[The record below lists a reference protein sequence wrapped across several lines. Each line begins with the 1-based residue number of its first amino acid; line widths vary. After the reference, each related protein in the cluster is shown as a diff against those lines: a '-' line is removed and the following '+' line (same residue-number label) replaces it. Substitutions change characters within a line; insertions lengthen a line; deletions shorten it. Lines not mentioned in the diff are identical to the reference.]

1 MGRPRACVAVASVLA
16 LLAIPPAAVRRLE
29 AQAGGPGGRER
40 PEAAAP
46 RRPGAPAAGEEGAG
60 PRSEGAGTQRRR
72 RRRRQPD
79 ASKLIADAIAP
90 IDEMIRENGFAF
102 RASHFAEDCR
112 DWPESGYAYYQAHA
126 GRFAFAIE
134 AAGGRASEYCLCA
147 ARGPEGDCGLYVS
160 ICEYRVVDE
169 PREGGGVVHRVVIDR
184 IRLVR
189 PDALSLKLR
198 AEILDELSQGN
209 FLRAY
214 RTHIREH
221 PEGTPEDAIIRPWL
235 PSGGAEGS

>member
-1 MGRPRACVAVASVLA
+1 MSRPRACVAVVTVLA
-16 LLAIPPAAVRRLE
+16 LLATPRAVVRPLAAQV
-29 AQAGGPGGRER
+29 GGPGGRER

-46 RRPGAPAAGEEGAG
+46 GRPGPPAAGEEGAG
-60 PRSEGAGTQRRR
+60 PGGEGAATQRGRR
-72 RRRRQPD
+72 FRQPD
-79 ASKLIADAIAP
+79 AGQLVADAIAP

-134 AAGGRASEYCLCA
+134 AAGGGASEYAVCA
-147 ARGPEGDCGLYVS
+147 ARGPEGDCGLYISV
-160 ICEYRVVDE
+160 CESRVVDE

-189 PDALSLKLR
+189 PDVLSLKLR
-198 AEILDELSQGN
+198 AEMMDELSQGN
-209 FLRAY
+209 FLGAY
-214 RTHIREH
+214 RTHIRQH

>member
-1 MGRPRACVAVASVLA
+1 MSRLRVCLAVVTVLA
-16 LLAIPPAAVRRLE
+16 LLAILPAVVRQLE
-29 AQAGGPGGRER
+29 AQVGGPGGRER

-46 RRPGAPAAGEEGAG
+46 GRPGPPAAAEEGAG
-60 PRSEGAGTQRRR
+60 PASEGAATQRRR
-72 RRRRQPD
+72 RFRQPD
-79 ASKLIADAIAP
+79 AGQLVADAIAP

-112 DWPESGYAYYQAHA
+112 DWPKGAYAYYQAHA
-126 GRFAFAIE
+126 SRFAFAIE

-160 ICEYRVVDE
+160 VCESRVVDE

-184 IRLVR
+184 IRLVK

-198 AEILDELSQGN
+198 AEMMDELSQGN
-209 FLRAY
+209 FLGAY
-214 RTHIREH
+214 RRHIREH
-221 PEGTPEDAIIRPWL
+221 PEGTPEDTIIRPWL

>member
-1 MGRPRACVAVASVLA
+1 MSHPGVCIAVVAVLA
-16 LLAIPPAAVRRLE
+16 LLAIAPAAVRPLG
-29 AQAGGPGGRER
+29 AQVTGPGDRER
-40 PEAAAP
+40 PKAAAEG
-46 RRPGAPAAGEEGAG
+46 RPGPPVAGEQ
-60 PRSEGAGTQRRR
+60 GAGTQRRR

-79 ASKLIADAIAP
+79 AGRLIADAIAP

-102 RASHFAEDCR
+102 RASHFAEDCQ
-112 DWPESGYAYYQAHA
+112 DWPESGYAYHQAHA

-147 ARGPEGDCGLYVS
+147 ARGPDGECGLYVS
-160 ICEYRVVDE
+160 VCEYRVVDE
-169 PREGGGVVHRVVIDR
+169 PREGGGVRHRIVIDR
-184 IRLVR
+184 IRLVK

-221 PEGTPEDAIIRPWL
+221 PDGTPEDAIIRPWMN
-235 PSGGAEGS
+235 SGGTEDA

>member
-1 MGRPRACVAVASVLA
+1 MGHPQACLAVLAVLA
-16 LLAIPPAAVRRLE
+16 LLSIPPALVRQSW
-29 AQAGGPGGRER
+29 AQDGGPEDHER
-40 PEAAAP
+40 PEVAAP
-46 RRPGAPAAGEEGAG
+46 GRRGPSAAGEQ
-60 PRSEGAGTQRRR
+60 GAGTRGEGAAPQRR

-79 ASKLIADAIAP
+79 AGRLVADALAP

-147 ARGPEGDCGLYVS
+147 ARGPDGECALYVS
-160 ICEYRVVDE
+160 VCEYRVVDE
-169 PREGGGVVHRVVIDR
+169 PREGGGVWHRIVIDR
-184 IRLVR
+184 IRLVK
-189 PDALSLKLR
+189 PGALSLKLR
-198 AEILDELSQGN
+198 AEMLDEVSQGN

-214 RTHIREH
+214 RTHVREH
-221 PEGTPEDAIIRPWL
+221 PDATPEDAIIRPWL
-235 PSGGAEGS
+235 HTGGTEET